1 MKKLSLNFFSFL
13 ITLSL
18 FAVDLCIPEERI
30 AIEVDGP
37 HHFTRNTLRP
47 MADMFT
53 RTCLLEARNYKV
65 VSVPFFAWEGLEES
79 ARRSLLLNLL
89 NKARAGDAQHPTKDD
104 QGKGRRGG
112 AGASK
117 AGGEAE
123 QVLQQEGG
131 GDGVREGKSSDAPE
145 VLPMQMPNPQ
155 LPATGKPQQE

>member
-1 MKKLSLNFFSFL
+1 VSPNFFS
-13 ITLSL
+13 ISVALSK

-37 HHFTRNTLRP
+37 HHFTRNSLRP

-53 RTCLLEARNYKV
+53 RTCLLEARDYKV
-65 VSVPFFAWEGLEES
+65 VSVPFFAWEGVEENG
-79 ARRSLLLNLL
+79 RRSFLLNLL

-117 AGGEAE
+117 AGAEGEQA
-123 QVLQQEGG
+123 LQQEGE
-131 GDGVREGKSSDAPE
+131 GDGVKEEKSAVAPE
-145 VLPMQMPNPQ
+145 VVPMQMPQ
-155 LPATGKPQQE
+155 IQQPAAGKAQQD